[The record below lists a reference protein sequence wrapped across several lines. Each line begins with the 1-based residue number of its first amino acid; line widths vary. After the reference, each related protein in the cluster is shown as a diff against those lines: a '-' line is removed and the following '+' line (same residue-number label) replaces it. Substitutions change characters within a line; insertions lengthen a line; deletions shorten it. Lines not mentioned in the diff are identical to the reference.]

1 MNYTT
6 YLFDFDY
13 TLADSSRG
21 IVTCFQ
27 NVLKRH
33 GYTAVTD
40 EEIKRTIGKTLEDSF
55 SILTGITDAQQ
66 LADFKK
72 EYGKE
77 ADEHMTVN
85 TMLFL
90 ETKSVLIALKD
101 AGARIGIISTKFRF
115 RIKELLSLH
124 FPENFMDIIIG
135 GEDVKTAK
143 PSPEGLLLAIKQL
156 HVTKAETLYIGDSIV
171 DAETA
176 QAAGV
181 DFAGVTHGVTTA
193 QELGRYPHRKIMAT
207 LEELLDKDEEQL
219 LSKNE
224 EPPCKNDTLPDKC
237 NEPQQPDCSSDTPA
251 LPESTPPTPRKK
263 KRISTGQTILLAL
276 FLWLAYEELEYSS
289 GTWLLPL
296 LFVLTLWGIIQKR
309 KLLPERVTA
318 FIDPWWHPYA
328 VRLRALHL
336 KLVRGKQAPPN
347 SEESCTC
354 RNCETIYI
362 GNYCPRCGQSR
373 KTPRYRFSNA
383 LKNILGGFTNID
395 NGFGR
400 TLIDLLYRPGY
411 MIRDFIDGK
420 RIQYFRPFQT
430 LFILAA
436 LYIMAVQIIDPD
448 ALKKRETPKEK
459 QDIEDI
465 IAARDELIQDRDKAQ
480 SETEK
485 RVLDI
490 TIKSLEKSLDK
501 AAKKSEKTSSAKRV
515 SDGDDKGVMDEL
527 FDASSEVGTKL
538 EKYFEN
544 SPFLQKVWNLL
555 KSWAHG
561 NKAFSIIATLPLFA
575 LATLIAFH
583 RKRYKLNYNL
593 TEHVFIQAYIA
604 CQILFLSIVILPFNG
619 HARVN
624 DLYELPWW
632 FIFALFWWDYKQLYS
647 TSWWRSFWRTILMFF
662 YALLLITL
670 FAVIVALLVMGIL
683 YILKPFI

>member
-124 FPENFMDIIIG
+124 FPDNFMDIIIG

-156 HVTKAETLYIGDSIV
+156 HVTKAETLYIGDSTV

-237 NEPQQPDCSSDTPA
+237 DEPQQPDCSSDTPA

-263 KRISTGQTILLAL
+263 KRISTGQTHHLAILLL
-276 FLWLAYEELEYSS
+276 LAYEE
-289 GTWLLPL
+289 
-296 LFVLTLWGIIQKR
+296 
-309 KLLPERVTA
+309 
-318 FIDPWWHPYA
+318 
-328 VRLRALHL
+328 
-336 KLVRGKQAPPN
+336 
-347 SEESCTC
+347 
-354 RNCETIYI
+354 
-362 GNYCPRCGQSR
+362 
-373 KTPRYRFSNA
+373 
-383 LKNILGGFTNID
+383 
-395 NGFGR
+395 
-400 TLIDLLYRPGY
+400 
-411 MIRDFIDGK
+411 
-420 RIQYFRPFQT
+420 
-430 LFILAA
+430 
-436 LYIMAVQIIDPD
+436 
-448 ALKKRETPKEK
+448 
-459 QDIEDI
+459 
-465 IAARDELIQDRDKAQ
+465 
-480 SETEK
+480 
-485 RVLDI
+485 
-490 TIKSLEKSLDK
+490 
-501 AAKKSEKTSSAKRV
+501 
-515 SDGDDKGVMDEL
+515 
-527 FDASSEVGTKL
+527 
-538 EKYFEN
+538 
-544 SPFLQKVWNLL
+544 
-555 KSWAHG
+555 
-561 NKAFSIIATLPLFA
+561 
-575 LATLIAFH
+575 
-583 RKRYKLNYNL
+583 
-593 TEHVFIQAYIA
+593 
-604 CQILFLSIVILPFNG
+604 
-619 HARVN
+619 
-624 DLYELPWW
+624 
-632 FIFALFWWDYKQLYS
+632 
-647 TSWWRSFWRTILMFF
+647 
-662 YALLLITL
+662 
-670 FAVIVALLVMGIL
+670 
-683 YILKPFI
+683 